1 MTGPY
6 DDIINLPH
14 PTSPKHPRMPR
25 TTRAAQFAPFAALTG
40 YNEAIRETS
49 RLTDEQLDLDDT
61 MKASLNEKLL
71 LIKERLLAKPK
82 ISITFFVPDT
92 KKAGG
97 AYKTTTG
104 YIKKLQEYERQ
115 LIMSDDTVISIDT
128 IIEIQGKLFD
138 SQNHSL

>member
-1 MTGPY
+1 MTAPY

-14 PTSPKHPRMPR
+14 PTSQKHPRMPR

-71 LIKERLLAKPK
+71 LIKDRLPDQPE

-92 KKAGG
+92 KKPVVPTKQPPGTS
-97 AYKTTTG
+97 KSSMNTNS
-104 YIKKLQEYERQ
+104 K
-115 LIMSDDTVISIDT
+115 
-128 IIEIQGKLFD
+128 
-138 SQNHSL
+138 SLCPMIPSFR

>member
-14 PTSPKHPRMPR
+14 PTSQKHPRMPR

-71 LIKERLLAKPK
+71 LIKDRLPDQPE

-104 YIKKLQEYERQ
+104 YIKKFQEYEQ
-115 LIMSDDTVISIDT
+115 QIIMSDDTIIPIDT
-128 IIEIQGKLFD
+128 IIEIQGYLFD
-138 SQNHSL
+138 F

>member
-6 DDIINLPH
+6 DDIINFPH
-14 PTSPKHPRMPR
+14 PTSQKHPRMPR
-25 TTRAAQFAPFAALTG
+25 AARAAQFAPFAALTG

-71 LIKERLLAKPK
+71 LIKDRLPDQPE

-104 YIKKLQEYERQ
+104 YIKSSMNTNSK
-115 LIMSDDTVISIDT
+115 
-128 IIEIQGKLFD
+128 
-138 SQNHSL
+138 SLCPMIPSFR

>member
-6 DDIINLPH
+6 DDIINFPH
-14 PTSPKHPRMPR
+14 PTSQKHPRMPR

-71 LIKERLLAKPK
+71 LIKDRLPDQPE

-104 YIKKLQEYERQ
+104 YIKKFHEYEQ
-115 LIMSDDTVISIDT
+115 QIIMSDDTIIPIDS

-138 SQNHSL
+138 F

>member
-14 PTSPKHPRMPR
+14 PTSQKHPRMPR

-71 LIKERLLAKPK
+71 LIKDRLPDQPE

-104 YIKKLQEYERQ
+104 YIKSSMNTNSK
-115 LIMSDDTVISIDT
+115 
-128 IIEIQGKLFD
+128 
-138 SQNHSL
+138 SLCPMIPSFR

>member
-14 PTSPKHPRMPR
+14 PTSQKHPRMPR

-71 LIKERLLAKPK
+71 LIKDRLPDQPE

-97 AYKTTTG
+97 AYTTTTG
-104 YIKKLQEYERQ
+104 YIKKVHEYEQ
-115 LIMSDDTVISIDT
+115 QIIMSDDTIILIDS

-138 SQNHSL
+138 F